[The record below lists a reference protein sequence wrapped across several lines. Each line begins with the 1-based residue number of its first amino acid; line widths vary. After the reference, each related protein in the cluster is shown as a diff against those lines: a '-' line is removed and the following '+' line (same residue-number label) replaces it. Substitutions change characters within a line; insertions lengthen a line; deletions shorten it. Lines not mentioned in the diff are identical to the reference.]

1 MRMMIGAVLVLAVAA
16 AAPGQEQT
24 DPGRPVE
31 AEPDELLL
39 AGPKVETA
47 RLPGLEESFSGGAM
61 RMPGMGERPVPMR
74 VFRRVFE
81 VLRAESVDEQL
92 RLTEEQQEQLGELGR
107 EHAQAVREHMQPY
120 SDEIAR
126 LRRAVGPRDNSRET
140 DAQPR
145 RGGQDAISVLHRR
158 LAQIRGTG
166 PSDVS
171 LQTRMWTVLTEPQRE
186 LVQARIEAWREEMA
200 ERRTQQEMERYMRQ
214 SRDAAPSPRDRAP
227 MSNAGSFERQLSE
240 RLRRSI
246 RRLAPE
252 ARGKLLER
260 LRERWERRQR
270 DAPAEG
276 ANPGS
281 TRSGDRPGS
290 GR

>member
-24 DPGRPVE
+24 DPGRAVE
-31 AEPDELLL
+31 AEPDELVL

-74 VFRRVFE
+74 VFRRMFE
-81 VLRAESVDEQL
+81 VLLAESVDEQL
-92 RLTEEQQEQLGELGR
+92 RLTEEQEAELRELGR
-107 EHAQAVREHMQPY
+107 QHAQAVREHMQPY

-126 LRRAVGPRDNSRET
+126 LRRAAGSRDTSGET

-145 RGGQDAISVLHRR
+145 RGGQDAVSVLQRR
-158 LAQIRGTG
+158 LAQIRRTG

-186 LVQARIEAWREEMA
+186 LVQAQIEVWREEMA
-200 ERRTQQEMERYMRQ
+200 ERRTQQVMERYMRQ
-214 SRDAAPSPRDRAP
+214 SRDSSPSTRDRAP
-227 MSNAGSFERQLSE
+227 MTDAGPFERQLSE

-246 RRLAPE
+246 RQLAPE
-252 ARGKLLER
+252 ARRKLLER
-260 LRERWERRQR
+260 LRQRWERQQR

-276 ANPGS
+276 ANPRSKG
-281 TRSGDRPGS
+281 SGDRPGS